1 MSGDLGL
8 LEDETDYYLGPVLG
22 RGVSGYVY
30 EGFRRADGLDV
41 VIKVLT
47 KKLTRHE
54 EVLNHIKEDV
64 ACAAFANIRH
74 KHVARTLGM
83 VQIDGRDA
91 IVIQMAPGRP
101 LSDILE
107 EHGAITDRRALKLA
121 IQIVEGLLAA
131 FRKGLHHGDLRPN
144 KLFVDTRGRL
154 WITDFGLAYGSC
166 VAGRFKK
173 YADIPFGHPEYLAP
187 EVIQD
192 GLTIPNQQTD
202 LYALGVTLYELVCG
216 TVPFRGLSQK
226 DTLRQHLEEK
236 MPPPPPGVE
245 VSSAMAD
252 LILAL
257 TSKNPE
263 SRMKNLV
270 ECLRMTKGTLTGKDP
285 MDVSMS
291 NDDWMEASGRYAI
304 GAAGWNASKI
314 GEDNG
319 SREASQEEAPEVL
332 FPPGEFM
339 SGTGFFKPHLSNIA
353 VLDPFD
359 AARRGS
365 FSKRVVG
372 GFKKRASEVNISGK
386 DILFTLSVLLN
397 VVLLWVL
404 FSYGLAPK
412 RDKVEVDPWDVPVK
426 SDKGRSKTAKDDSKS
441 PKKPIKAPILGNEPL
456 NDDERLR
463 DKITASLKADDTL
476 KQYDPKVVLVFR
488 SKIWFNLS
496 RLPTVTGDV
505 DSEKMKSVA
514 GKRKSLV
521 VRARQLITKQV
532 PKNRGIYFPALSD
545 NSVAQTFTHR
555 HALFI
560 AMRALYFEQRGDRQA
575 AARAAI
581 DLQRLANQVR
591 ESEDAYRLAVGYAAM
606 DRAEDA
612 LTWLSTAFEQG
623 FKDSEALSKEPFLAG
638 LRNNG
643 RFWQLL
649 EEFQI
654 TGVRKSN

>member
-1 MSGDLGL
+1 MSGDIEL

-22 RGVSGYVY
+22 RGVTGYAY

-54 EVLNHIKEDV
+54 EVINHIKEDV

-74 KHVARTLGM
+74 KHIARTLGM

-121 IQIVEGLLAA
+121 LQIVEGLLAA

-144 KLFVDTRGRL
+144 KLYVDTRGRL

-202 LYALGVTLYELVCG
+202 LYALGITLYELVCG

-226 DTLRQHLEEK
+226 DTLRQHLEDK

-245 VSSAMAD
+245 VSAAMAD

-263 SRMKNLV
+263 RRTKNLV
-270 ECLRMTKGTLTGKDP
+270 ECLRMIKGTLTGKDP

-291 NDDWMEASGRYAI
+291 NDDWREASGRYAI
-304 GAAGWNASKI
+304 GVAGWDASKI
-314 GEDNG
+314 GEDH

-386 DILFTLSVLLN
+386 DILFGLSLLLN
-397 VVLLWVL
+397 VLLLWL
-404 FSYGLAPK
+404 IFSYGLETTEP
-412 RDKVEVDPWDVPVK
+412 RDEVEPWDVPIK
-426 SDKGRSKTAKDDSKS
+426 SQDDL
-441 PKKPIKAPILGNEPL
+441 PKKEQEKKSEKTPILGNEPL
-456 NDDERLR
+456 NDDERQR
-463 DKITASLKADDTL
+463 DRITVFLKSDSKL
-476 KQYDPKVVLVFR
+476 SQYDPKVVLVFR
-488 SKIWFNLS
+488 GKIWFNFA
-496 RLPTVTGDV
+496 RLPTASSDADDETLR
-505 DSEKMKSVA
+505 SIA

-545 NSVAQTFTHR
+545 DAVKERLNHR
-555 HALFI
+555 QALFV

-581 DLQRLANQVR
+581 DLQRLANQVLDA
-591 ESEDAYRLAVGYAAM
+591 EDAYRIAVGYAAM
-606 DRAEDA
+606 ERERDA
-612 LTWLSTAFEQG
+612 LTWLKTAFEQG
-623 FKDSEALSKEPFLAG
+623 FKDGAKLTKEPFLG
-638 LRNNG
+638 SLRNNG
-643 RFWQLL
+643 DFWELI
-649 EEFQI
+649 EEYQV
-654 TGVRKSN
+654 TGVQKGD

>member
-121 IQIVEGLLAA
+121 IQIVEGLLAG

-270 ECLRMTKGTLTGKDP
+270 ECLRMTKGTLTGQDP

-291 NDDWMEASGRYAI
+291 NDDWMEASGRYAV

-386 DILFTLSVLLN
+386 DILFGLSVLLN
-397 VVLLWVL
+397 LLLLWVI
-404 FSYGLAPK
+404 FSYGLASSK
-412 RDKVEVDPWDVPVK
+412 DRVEVEPWDVPVK
-426 SDKGRSKTAKDDSKS
+426 SGKGGKKIDDGPAP
-441 PKKPIKAPILGNEPL
+441 PKKPAKAPILGNEPL

-463 DKITASLKADDTL
+463 DKITTALKKDSTL
-476 KQYDPKVVLVFR
+476 TRYDPKVVLVFR
-488 SKIWFNLS
+488 NKIWFNLA
-496 RLPTVTGDV
+496 RLPTAREDEDEDTKAEVT
-505 DSEKMKSVA
+505 

-521 VRARQLITKQV
+521 VRARQLITKEV
-532 PKNRGIYFPALSD
+532 PKNRGIYAPALSD
-545 NSVAQTFTHR
+545 SSLAKTLTHR
-555 HALFI
+555 HALFV
-560 AMRALYFEQRGDRQA
+560 AMRALYFDQRGDRQA
-575 AARAAI
+575 VARAAI

-591 ESEDAYRLAVGYAAM
+591 EAEDAYRLAVGYAAM
-606 DRAEDA
+606 DRSEDA
-612 LTWLSTAFEQG
+612 LSWLNTAFKQG

-638 LRNNG
+638 LRNSG

-649 EEFQI
+649 DDFQI